1 MEAEAENRTGWLK
14 MMGFGLSDKR
24 RWGGP
29 EPLPQN
35 ALRACVLNHA
45 EEALKRTSTWGHQEA
60 ETQESAAPGGRKV
73 KAEWG
78 APSPH
83 PGSLG

>member
-45 EEALKRTSTWGHQEA
+45 EEAHKRTSTWD
-60 ETQESAAPGGRKV
+60 TRKL
-73 KAEWG
+73 KHRNLQPQGEEK
-78 APSPH
+78 
-83 PGSLG
+83 